1 MEYKVLTNGIKMPM
15 EGFGVFQVRDKEE
28 CKESVLNAIRAGYR
42 LIDTAASY
50 TNEDAVGEAVREAI
64 AEGICTRK
72 ELFITSKMWVQDMQN
87 YEMAKKAIDHS
98 IETLGVEY
106 LDLYLLHQAMKDYF
120 SAWRAMEDAY
130 KEGKLRAI
138 GVSNF
143 YPHVLTNFCE
153 TVAIRPMVNQIEMH
167 PYFAQESA
175 LKVMEEYQI
184 VPEAW
189 APLGGGRHNPFDNEM
204 VKEIAAAHRKTVGQV
219 VLRWNVQRG
228 VVVIPKSVHKARI
241 EENFQ
246 IWDFTL
252 TEEEMQKISSLDL
265 GYQGTAVKHFDPE
278 FVKMCNTRKI
288 HE

>member
-1 MEYKVLTNGIKMPM
+1 M

-64 AEGICTRK
+64 AEGICTRE

-87 YEMAKKAIDHS
+87 YEMARKAIDHS

-167 PYFAQESA
+167 PYFVQESA

-204 VKEIAAAHRKTVGQV
+204 VKEIAAAHGKTVGQV

>member
-1 MEYKVLTNGIKMPM
+1 M

-64 AEGICTRK
+64 AEGICTRE

-167 PYFAQESA
+167 PYFAQEPA

-204 VKEIAAAHRKTVGQV
+204 VKEIAAAHGKTVGQI